1 MSKSSDRKEYA
12 RMVSRRSLVK
22 WSVAA
27 GAALGLRPW
36 QVFEALEGSGA
47 GGVAMAADASCHPTN
62 RSVHIVAGTGG
73 FAWFQLLW
81 PHNDIAAANNANFA
95 FHAPGQQTIA
105 ANTDKPLTLGPE
117 APWKNLDGKRQV
129 TALMAGRNETHTN
142 SPSTSSTIN
151 GGISLFA
158 ACAAMQ
164 STNPTLV
171 PVIAVDD
178 VGVGN
183 APGAPNVARVNDGDA
198 IVGLFNSAA
207 SRAGSI
213 LENSDD
219 AELYDAHYKA
229 LLSLNRM
236 SGRPTSKRTLATGR
250 EASALLG
257 QNLANA
263 LAPTN
268 ADLARYGVG
277 GATPTKLMNLARTL
291 IVTARAFALG
301 LTSSVVLPA
310 MKDDPHGAF
319 TNMANLQSTV
329 ATLGGILDAFMG
341 DLTTMDDPACTSK
354 LADGTIITI
363 HGDTPKNPLN
373 RSGWPD
379 GTPGNSN
386 WIYALG
392 AGYLKTGWFGG
403 IDRNGTVTGF
413 DPATGNNAA
422 VSSDSTREAASA
434 AVAYA
439 VAKSDMRRVQDF
451 YDGGDISGIVAPITL

>member
-36 QVFEALEGSGA
+36 QVFEALEGSGP

-62 RSVHIVAGTGG
+62 RSVHIIGGTGG

-81 PHNDIAAANNANFA
+81 PHNEIAAANSSTFS
-95 FHAPGQQTIA
+95 FHAPGEQTMA
-105 ANTDKPLTLGPE
+105 QNTDKPLTLGPE
-117 APWKNLDGKRQV
+117 APWKNLAGPRQV
-129 TALMAGRNETHTN
+129 TALMAGRNETHTD
-142 SPSTSSTIN
+142 SPSTSSTIG

-164 STNPTLV
+164 ATNPTLV
-171 PVIAVDD
+171 PIIAVDN

-213 LENSDD
+213 LENSAD

-236 SGRPTSKRTLATGR
+236 SGRPTSKRTLTTGR

-257 QNLANA
+257 KNLADA

-268 ADLARYGVG
+268 ADLARYGING
-277 GATPTKLMNLARTL
+277 STPSKLTRLARTL
-291 IVTARAFALG
+291 IVTARAFSLG

-310 MKDDPHGAF
+310 MNDDPHGAF
-319 TNMANLQSTV
+319 TNMTNLRATV
-329 ATLGGILDAFMG
+329 TSLGGILDAFLE
-341 DLTTMDDPACTSK
+341 DLTTMDDPACSSN

-363 HGDTPKNPLN
+363 HGDTPKTPLN
-373 RSGWPD
+373 RSGWGD

-386 WIYALG
+386 WMYVLG

-403 IDRNGTVTGF
+403 IQANGNVNGF

-422 VSSDSTREAASA
+422 VSSDATREAASA

-451 YDGGDISGIVAPITL
+451 YTGGDISGIVAPVTL

>member
-27 GAALGLRPW
+27 GAALGLKPW
-36 QVFEALEGSGA
+36 QVFEALEGSG
-47 GGVAMAADASCHPTN
+47 GVAMAADAACHPTN
-62 RSVHIVAGTGG
+62 RSVHIIGGTGG
-73 FAWFQLLW
+73 FAWFELLW
-81 PHNDIAAANNANFA
+81 PHNDVAAAANPNSAW
-95 FHAPGQQTIA
+95 HAPGEQVMA
-105 ANTDKPLTLGPE
+105 ENTDKPLTLGPE
-117 APWKNLDGKRQV
+117 APWKNLSGPRQV
-129 TALMAGRNETHTN
+129 TALMSGRNETHTN

-151 GGISLFA
+151 GGISLFG

-164 STNPTLV
+164 ATNPTLV

-178 VGVGN
+178 VGFGN

-207 SRAGSI
+207 SRAGSV
-213 LENSDD
+213 LENAAD
-219 AELYDAHYKA
+219 AEIYDAHYKA
-229 LLSLNRM
+229 LLTLNRM
-236 SGRPTSKRTLATGR
+236 AGRPTAKRSLATGR

-257 QNLANA
+257 KNLANA

-268 ADLARYGVG
+268 ADLARYGING
-277 GATPTKLMNLARTL
+277 TTPTKLVRLARTL
-291 IVTARAFALG
+291 IVTARAFSLG

-319 TNMANLQSTV
+319 NNMGNLRST
-329 ATLGGILDAFMG
+329 AAGLGLILDAFMD
-341 DLTTMDDPACTSK
+341 DLSTMDDPACSDK
-354 LADGTIITI
+354 LSEGTIITI

-403 IDRNGTVTGF
+403 IDRNGTVTGY
-413 DPATGNNAA
+413 DPATGNDAA

-439 VAKSDMRRVQDF
+439 VAKGDMRRVQDF
-451 YDGGDISGIVAPITL
+451 YDGGDISGIVTPVTL

>member
-36 QVFEALEGSGA
+36 QVFEALEGSGP

-62 RSVHIVAGTGG
+62 RSVHIIGGVGG

-81 PHNDIAAANNANFA
+81 PHNEIAAANSSTFS
-95 FHAPGQQTIA
+95 FHAPGEQTMA
-105 ANTDKPLTLGPE
+105 ENTDKPLTLGPE
-117 APWKNLDGKRQV
+117 APWKNLAGPRQV
-129 TALMAGRNETHTN
+129 TALMAGRNETHTDA
-142 SPSTSSTIN
+142 PSSSSTIG

-164 STNPTLV
+164 ATNPTLV
-171 PVIAVDD
+171 PIIAVDD

-213 LENSDD
+213 LENSAD

-236 SGRPTSKRTLATGR
+236 SGRPTSKRTLTTGR

-257 QNLANA
+257 KNLADA

-268 ADLARYGVG
+268 ADLVRYGVNG
-277 GATPTKLMNLARTL
+277 GTPSKLMRLARTL
-291 IVTARAFALG
+291 IVTARAFSLG

-310 MKDDPHGAF
+310 MNDDPHGAF
-319 TNMANLQSTV
+319 TNMSNLRSTV
-329 ATLGGILDAFMG
+329 TTLGGILDAFLG
-341 DLTTMDDPACTSK
+341 DLTAMDDPACSSN

-363 HGDTPKNPLN
+363 HGDTPKTPLN
-373 RSGWPD
+373 RSGWGD
-379 GTPGNSN
+379 GTPSN
-386 WIYALG
+386 CNWMYVLG

-403 IDRNGTVTGF
+403 VQANGNVNGF

-422 VSSDSTREAASA
+422 VSSNSTSAAASA

-451 YDGGDISGIVAPITL
+451 YTGGDISGIVAPVTL

>member
-1 MSKSSDRKEYA
+1 
-12 RMVSRRSLVK
+12 
-22 WSVAA
+22 
-27 GAALGLRPW
+27 
-36 QVFEALEGSGA
+36 
-47 GGVAMAADASCHPTN
+47 MAADAACHPTN
-62 RSVHIVAGTGG
+62 RSVHIVAGSGG

-81 PHNDIAAANNANFA
+81 PHNDVAAAGNANFA
-95 FHAPGQQTIA
+95 FHAPGEQTIA
-105 ANTDKPLTLGPE
+105 ENTDKLLTLGPE
-117 APWKNLDGKRQV
+117 APWKGLNGKRQV
-129 TALMAGRNETHTN
+129 TALMSGRNETHTRA
-142 SPSTSSTIN
+142 PSSSSTLN
-151 GGISLFA
+151 DGISLFG

-178 VGVGN
+178 VGFGN
-183 APGAPNVARVNDGDA
+183 APGSPNVARVNDGDA

-207 SRAGSI
+207 SRAGSV
-213 LENSDD
+213 LENAAD

-229 LLSLNRM
+229 LLTLNRM
-236 SGRPTSKRTLATGR
+236 AGRPTAKRSLATGR

-257 QNLANA
+257 KNLANA

-268 ADLARYGVG
+268 ADLARYGIG
-277 GATPTKLMNLARTL
+277 GATPTKLVILARTL

-310 MKDDPHGAF
+310 MRDDPHGAF
-319 TNMANLQSTV
+319 NNMGNLRSTV
-329 ATLGGILDAFMG
+329 AGLGLILDAFMD
-341 DLTTMDDPACTSK
+341 DLSTMDDPACSDK
-354 LADGTIITI
+354 LSEGTVITI

-386 WIYALG
+386 WMYALG

-422 VSSDSTREAASA
+422 VSSNSTREAASA
-434 AVAYA
+434 AAAYA
-439 VAKSDMRRVQDF
+439 VAKGDMRRVQDF
-451 YDGGDISGIVAPITL
+451 YDGGDISGIVTPVTL

>member
-1 MSKSSDRKEYA
+1 
-12 RMVSRRSLVK
+12 
-22 WSVAA
+22 
-27 GAALGLRPW
+27 
-36 QVFEALEGSGA
+36 
-47 GGVAMAADASCHPTN
+47 MAADAACHPTN

-81 PHNDIAAANNANFA
+81 PHNDIAAAGNANFA
-95 FHAPGQQTIA
+95 FHAPGEQTLA

-117 APWKNLDGKRQV
+117 APWKNLNGTRQV
-129 TALMAGRNETHTN
+129 SAFMAGRNETHTN
-142 SPSTSSTIN
+142 APSTSSTIA
-151 GGISLFA
+151 GGVSMFA
-158 ACAAMQ
+158 AVSAMQ
-164 STNPTLV
+164 ATNPTLV
-171 PVIAVDD
+171 PIIAVDD
-178 VGVGN
+178 VGVGT

-207 SRAGSI
+207 SRAGSV
-213 LENSDD
+213 LENAAD
-219 AELYDAHYKA
+219 AEIYDAHYKA

-236 SGRPTSKRTLATGR
+236 SGRPTSKRSLATGR

-268 ADLARYGVG
+268 ADLARYGISA
-277 GATPTKLMNLARTL
+277 ATPSKLTNLARTL

-301 LTSSVVLPA
+301 LTSSVVLSA
-310 MKDDPHGAF
+310 LKDDPHGAF
-319 TNMANLQSTV
+319 TNMTNLRNTTAS
-329 ATLGGILDAFMG
+329 LGLILDAFMD
-341 DLTTMDDPACTSK
+341 DLSTMDDPACSEK
-354 LADGTIITI
+354 LSEGTVITI

-392 AGYLKTGWFGG
+392 AGHLKTGWFGG

-422 VSSDSTREAASA
+422 VSSDSTREAANA

-451 YDGGDISGIVAPITL
+451 YTGGDISGIVAPVTI

>member
-1 MSKSSDRKEYA
+1 MSKSSDKKEYA

-27 GAALGLRPW
+27 GAAMGLKPW

-47 GGVAMAADASCHPTN
+47 GGVAMAAGAACHSTN
-62 RSVHIVAGTGG
+62 RSVHIIGGTGG

-81 PHNDIAAANNANFA
+81 PHNDIAAAGNANFA
-95 FHAPGQQTIA
+95 FHAPGEQTIA
-105 ANTDKPLTLGPE
+105 ENTDKLLTLGPE
-117 APWKNLDGKRQV
+117 APWKNLNGSRQV

-164 STNPTLV
+164 ATNPTLV

-183 APGAPNVARVNDGDA
+183 APGAPNVARVNNGDA

-207 SRAGSI
+207 SRAGSV
-213 LENSDD
+213 LENAAD
-219 AELYDAHYKA
+219 AEIYDAHYKA

-236 SGRPTSKRTLATGR
+236 SGRPTSKRSLATGR

-257 QNLANA
+257 KNLADA

-268 ADLARYGVG
+268 ADLNRYGIN
-277 GATPTKLMNLARTL
+277 GATPTKLVNLARTL

-319 TNMANLQSTV
+319 TNMTNLRNTV
-329 ATLGGILDAFMG
+329 VSLGGILDAFMG
-341 DLTTMDDPACTSK
+341 DLQMMDDPACSAK
-354 LADGTIITI
+354 LSEGTVITI

-386 WIYALG
+386 WVYALG
-392 AGYLKTGWFGG
+392 AGHLKTGWHGG
-403 IDRNGTVTGF
+403 IDRNGTVTSF
-413 DPATGNNAA
+413 DPATGEAA
-422 VSSDSTREAASA
+422 NVSSDSTREAASA
-434 AVAYA
+434 AIAYA
-439 VAKSDMRRVQDF
+439 VAKGDMRRVQDF
-451 YDGGDISGIVAPITL
+451 YDGGDISGIVTPITL